1 MHVCIKRMQEQDG
14 KPPFTSLNRGSF
26 FREKTMAEATIQK
39 TRLISEQADITELD
53 VDAFVFDIKSNLKL
67 GSGFGGAIAVRGG
80 PSVQEELD
88 KIGKAE
94 VGEAVI
100 TSAGNLKASF
110 IIHAVGPKY
119 QEEDE
124 DRKMKDAVLNALKR
138 ADENQVKRIAFP
150 PMGTGMYFFPLDK
163 CARILTAT
171 VKEYLENTDTGIEEV
186 HFCTIDKREYAP
198 FARELENIL

>member
-1 MHVCIKRMQEQDG
+1 
-14 KPPFTSLNRGSF
+14 
-26 FREKTMAEATIQK
+26 MAEATIQN
-39 TRLISEQADITELD
+39 TRIMLEQADITEMD
-53 VDAFVFDIKSNLKL
+53 VDAFVFDIKSSLKL

-80 PSVQEELD
+80 PSIQDELD
-88 KIGKAE
+88 KIGEAE
-94 VGEAVI
+94 VGDAVV
-100 TSAGNLKASF
+100 TTAGNLKASF

-124 DRKMKDAVLNALKR
+124 DRKMRDTVLNALKR

-171 VKEYLENTDTGIEEV
+171 VKEYLEKTESSIEEV
-186 HFCTIDKREYAP
+186 HFCVIDAREYAP
-198 FARELENIL
+198 FAKELEIIL